1 MSRNLLVRLA
11 WGSKEMPEVRM
22 EDGQRYVFETDGT
35 LKYPLFE
42 LDWSLGALTIRPR
55 CLMTAATPEMLR
67 RYADILEAR

>member
-1 MSRNLLVRLA
+1 MSNLTVRLA
-11 WGSKEMPEVRM
+11 WGNREMPEVTM
-22 EDGQRYVFETDGT
+22 KDGQRYVFETDGQ